1 LLKDYGLEVQ
11 KLFLEMMLEDATA
24 YVRVANIYKPENF
37 DKSLRPAAEFIKE
50 HSDKHKTMPDRL
62 QISATTGIKLQSVP
76 DLNDGHFDWF
86 MGEFESFTKRQ
97 EIERAVLKAA
107 DLLEAGDFDP
117 IEKLIKDAVQIS
129 LTKDMGTDYFAD
141 PAARINKYF
150 NSGGQ
155 VSTGW
160 PQLDRLLYGGF
171 SRGELNIF
179 AGGSGSGKSLVM
191 MNIALNWLQQ
201 GLSGVYITLELS
213 EELTSLRTDAML
225 TQMST
230 KDIRKDI
237 DTTTMK
243 VMLVGKKS
251 GQYRVKGLPA
261 QSNINDI
268 RSYIKEVQIQTGI
281 KVDFMMIDYLDLLM
295 PVSAKVSPNDLFVK
309 DKYVSEELRNLA
321 KELGVL
327 MVTASQ
333 LNRSAVEEI
342 EFDHSHISGGISKI
356 NTADNVFGIFT
367 SRAMKERGKYQ
378 IQCMKSRSSTGVG
391 QKIDLEYNIETMRI
405 TDEGGDEG
413 TGYNKPQSSLMDSI
427 KARSQIKVADTEST
441 STTSTKWEKPT
452 GTHAWEY
459 QPGGKELKPEAAE
472 KVTADVQ
479 SAKLKQLLG
488 KIKTG

>member
-1 LLKDYGLEVQ
+1 LAKEYTPDLQ
-11 KLFLEMMLEDATA
+11 KLFLEMMLQDAQN
-24 YVRVANIYKPENF
+24 YVRVQNIFNPENF
-37 DKSLRPAAEFIKE
+37 DRSLKETATFIAE
-50 HSDKHKTMPDRL
+50 HSTKHATLPTYEMVKASTGVELKPIPDML
-62 QISATTGIKLQSVP
+62 
-76 DLNDGHFDWF
+76 DGHNDWF
-86 MGEFESFTKRQ
+86 MSEFEGFTKRQ
-97 EIERAVLKAA
+97 ELERAILKSA
-107 DLLEAGDFDP
+107 DMLEKGEYDP
-117 IEKLIKDAVQIS
+117 VEKLIKDAVQIS
-129 LTKDMGTDYFAD
+129 LTRDMGTDYFHD
-141 PAARINKYF
+141 PKSRINKYF

-160 PQLDRLLYGGF
+160 PAMDRILYGGM
-171 SRGELNIF
+171 SRGELNVF

-225 TQMST
+225 TNMST

-243 VMLVGKKS
+243 VRLVGKKS
-251 GQYRVKGLPA
+251 GKYRVKALAA

-268 RSYIKEVQIQTGI
+268 RAYLKEVQVQTGMP
-281 KVDFMMIDYLDLLM
+281 VDFVMVDYLDLLM

-321 KELGVL
+321 NELGIL
-327 MVTASQ
+327 LVTASQ

-367 SRAMKERGKYQ
+367 SRAMRERGRYQ

-391 QKIDLEYNIETMRI
+391 MKVDLAYDIDTMRI
-405 TDEGGDEG
+405 TDLGEDEQDNRPQG
-413 TGYNKPQSSLMDSI
+413 NIMDQIKNKPVDQDPEVGKITATVQSS
-427 KARSQIKVADTEST
+427 
-441 STTSTKWEKPT
+441 
-452 GTHAWEY
+452 
-459 QPGGKELKPEAAE
+459 
-472 KVTADVQ
+472 
-479 SAKLKQLLG
+479 KLKDMLAGLKQND
-488 KIKTG
+488 

>member
-1 LLKDYGLEVQ
+1 
-11 KLFLEMMLEDATA
+11 MMLEDAQS
-24 YVRVANIYKPENF
+24 YVRVQNIFNPENF
-37 DKSLRPAAEFIKE
+37 DRSLRPAAAFIKE
-50 HSDKHKTMPDRL
+50 HSDKHKTMPDRV
-62 QISATTGIKLQSVP
+62 QISATTGIKLDAVP
-76 DLNDGHFDWF
+76 DLNEGHYEWF
-86 MGEFESFTKRQ
+86 MTEFEAFTKRQ
-97 EIERAVLKAA
+97 ELERAILKAA
-107 DLLEAGDFDP
+107 DMLEKGEFDP
-117 IEKLIKDAVQIS
+117 VEKLIKDAVQIS
-129 LTKDMGTDYFAD
+129 LTKDMGTDYWSD
-141 PAARINKYF
+141 PKARIEKYF

-160 PQLDRLLYGGF
+160 SQLDRLLYGGF

-225 TQMST
+225 TNMST
-230 KDIRKDI
+230 KEIRKDM
-237 DTTTMK
+237 DTAELK
-243 VMLVGKKS
+243 VRMVGKKS
-251 GQYRVKGLPA
+251 GHYQVKGLPA

-268 RSYIKEVQIQTGI
+268 RAYLKEYQIQTGR
-281 KVDFMMIDYLDLLM
+281 KVDFVMVDYLDLLM

-321 KELGVL
+321 KELSIL

-405 TDEGGDEG
+405 TDLAEDQDYQEFKKRAPSI
-413 TGYNKPQSSLMDSI
+413 YESI
-427 KARSQIKVADTEST
+427 KAKSQIVDGENKAVVAD
-441 STTSTKWEKPT
+441 
-452 GTHAWEY
+452 
-459 QPGGKELKPEAAE
+459 QPGKIS
-472 KVTADVQ
+472 ADVQ
-479 SAKLKQLLG
+479 STKLKQLLNQ
-488 KIKTG
+488 IKTA

>member
-1 LLKDYGLEVQ
+1 MAKEYTPDLQ
-11 KLFLEMMLEDATA
+11 KLFLEMMLQDAQN
-24 YVRVANIYKPENF
+24 YVRVQNIFNPENF
-37 DKSLRPAAEFIKE
+37 DRSLKETATFIAE
-50 HSDKHKTMPDRL
+50 HSTKHATLPTYEMVKASTGVELKPIPDM
-62 QISATTGIKLQSVP
+62 I
-76 DLNDGHFDWF
+76 DGHNDWF
-86 MGEFESFTKRQ
+86 MSEFEGFTKRQ
-97 EIERAVLKAA
+97 ELERAILKSA
-107 DLLEAGDFDP
+107 DMLEKGEYDP
-117 IEKLIKDAVQIS
+117 VEKLIKDAVQIS
-129 LTKDMGTDYFAD
+129 LTRDMGTDYFHD
-141 PAARINKYF
+141 PKSRIDKYF

-160 PQLDRLLYGGF
+160 PAMDRILYGGM
-171 SRGELNIF
+171 SRGELNVF

-225 TQMST
+225 TNMST

-243 VMLVGKKS
+243 VRLVGKKS
-251 GQYRVKGLPA
+251 GKYRVKALAA

-268 RSYIKEVQIQTGI
+268 RAYLKEVQVQTGMP
-281 KVDFMMIDYLDLLM
+281 VDFVMVDYLDLLM

-321 KELGVL
+321 NELGIL
-327 MVTASQ
+327 LVTASQ

-367 SRAMKERGKYQ
+367 SRAMRERGRYQ

-391 QKIDLEYNIETMRI
+391 MKVDLAYDIDTMRI
-405 TDEGGDEG
+405 TDLGEDEQDNRPQG
-413 TGYNKPQSSLMDSI
+413 NIMDQIKNKPVDQDPEVGKITATVQSS
-427 KARSQIKVADTEST
+427 
-441 STTSTKWEKPT
+441 
-452 GTHAWEY
+452 
-459 QPGGKELKPEAAE
+459 
-472 KVTADVQ
+472 
-479 SAKLKQLLG
+479 KLKDMLAGLKQND
-488 KIKTG
+488 

>member
-1 LLKDYGLEVQ
+1 MLKEYGTDVQ
-11 KLFLEMMLEDATA
+11 RLFLEMMLEDATA
-24 YVRVANIYKPENF
+24 YVRVQNIYNPENF
-37 DKSLRPAAEFIKE
+37 DKNIRKAAEFIKE
-50 HSDKHKTMPDRL
+50 HSAKYNTMPDRT
-62 QISATTGIKLQSVP
+62 QISAACGIALQPIP
-76 DLNDGHFDWF
+76 DLTEGHFSWF
-86 MGEFESFTKRQ
+86 MEEFESFTKRQ
-97 EIERAVLKAA
+97 ELERAILKAA
-107 DLLEAGDFDP
+107 DLLEKGDYDP
-117 IEKLIKDAVQIS
+117 VEKLIKDAVQIS

-179 AGGSGSGKSLVM
+179 AGGSGSGKSLLM

-201 GLSGVYITLELS
+201 GLSGVYISLELS

-225 TQMST
+225 TDMST
-230 KDIRKDI
+230 KEIRKDI
-237 DTTTMK
+237 DHATLK
-243 VMLVGKKS
+243 VKMMQKKS
-251 GQYRVKGLPA
+251 GEYRVKGLPA

-281 KVDFMMIDYLDLLM
+281 KVDFIMVDYLDLLM

-333 LNRSAVEEI
+333 LNRSAVEEA

-391 QKIDLEYNIETMRI
+391 QKIDLDYNIETMRI
-405 TDEGGDEG
+405 SDSGGEEGDNA
-413 TGYNKPQSSLMDSI
+413 YSRKPNMSIMDSI
-427 KARSQIKVADTEST
+427 KAKTSITSNEVTGDLDVASAPWAKSETLDT
-441 STTSTKWEKPT
+441 
-452 GTHAWEY
+452 
-459 QPGGKELKPEAAE
+459 GKIS
-472 KVTADVQ
+472 ADVQ

-488 KIKTG
+488 KIKTS